1 MPPVVSTNFKAWLK
15 SSSNIKLSSDAAV
28 TRLTYEGIT
37 KFSSLVNF
45 DKKSIEAL
53 PAICKSSIPA
63 ITEDRT
69 NGVDAE
75 PEIPGANINSISVR
89 HLIVACNTSKYYTS
103 INRDMTVVN
112 MRYGRFLRTLK

>member
-1 MPPVVSTNFKAWLK
+1 MHPVVSTNFKAWLK

-53 PAICKSSIPA
+53 PAICKSYIPA
-63 ITEDRT
+63 IVEDRT
-69 NGVDAE
+69 NGVDVE
-75 PEIPGANINSISVR
+75 PEIPGANIDSISVR
-89 HLIVACNTSKYYTS
+89 RLIVTYNASKYYTS

-112 MRYGRFLRTLK
+112 MRYGRFVWTLK